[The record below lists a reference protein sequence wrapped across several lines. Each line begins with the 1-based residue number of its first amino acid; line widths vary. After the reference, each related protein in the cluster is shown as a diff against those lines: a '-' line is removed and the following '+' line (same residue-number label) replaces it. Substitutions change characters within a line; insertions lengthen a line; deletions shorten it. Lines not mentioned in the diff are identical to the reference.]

1 MTLIRIH
8 IYFLFNLPSNQN
20 RSELCVEQPKERK
33 INVLHNIQEVFVLNK
48 KLIIINTMRTMKVKK
63 NNAIIIIFI
72 VQQGSCIQFP

>member
-8 IYFLFNLPSNQN
+8 ISFLFNLPSNQN
-20 RSELCVEQPKERK
+20 RSELCVAQPKERK

-48 KLIIINTMRTMKVKK
+48 KLIIINTMRTMEVKK